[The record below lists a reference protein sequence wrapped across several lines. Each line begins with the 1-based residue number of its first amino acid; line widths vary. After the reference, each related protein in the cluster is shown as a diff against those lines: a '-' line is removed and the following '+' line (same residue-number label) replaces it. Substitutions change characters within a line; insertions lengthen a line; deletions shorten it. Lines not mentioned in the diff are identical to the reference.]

1 MTVNHKKITS
11 LLDGVE
17 TEQIKADTLS
27 MHDLAGSCKECITLH
42 KKEFLEIFHVDIR
55 RFMSGINFLLGF
67 DIVGFD
73 KQVIKTEDNI
83 SMSDTIKDKYGDRAN
98 RLIDEILQY
107 PKI

>member
-1 MTVNHKKITS
+1 MTINHKKITD

-17 TEQIKADTLS
+17 MEHIKAVALS

-55 RFMSGINFLLGF
+55 RFMSGLHFLLGF

-73 KQVIKTEDNI
+73 QQVIKTEDNI
-83 SMSDTIKDKYGDRAN
+83 SMSDTIKDRYGDRAN
-98 RLIDEILQY
+98 KLIDEILQY
-107 PKI
+107 PKL